1 MMNFLII
8 SGILAYYLLGGSSI
22 LTVFEILNTFPLQ
35 YQILRTILIIE
46 TIVNIIASIAYNFL
60 QNEFILP
67 VINYKKITKI
77 RYIDWL
83 LTTPLLLLSFIL
95 YLQYKNTNEQK
106 TIENTPKIDSNHL
119 GIIIC
124 LNFLMLLCGILGE
137 LGIINYIIACILGFI
152 PFIIM
157 FYLIWKWYG
166 NYETNKNI
174 YIIFVIVW
182 SLYGLVYFLPNY
194 NKNICYN
201 ILDIIAK
208 VGFGLFI
215 WFEVVN
221 LRINNFTMDR
231 NITTDITGDTG
242 DTNR

>member
-1 MMNFLII
+1 MIFLIT
-8 SGILAYYLLGGSSI
+8 SGIFAYYLLGGSSI
-22 LTVFEILNTFPLQ
+22 LTVFEILNTFPPQYKILQ
-35 YQILRTILIIE
+35 TILIIE

-67 VINYKKITKI
+67 VINYNKITKI
-77 RYIDWL
+77 RYIDWF
-83 LTTPLLLLSFIL
+83 LTTPLLLSFIL
-95 YLQYKNTNEQK
+95 YLQYKNTHAQK
-106 TIENTPKIDSNHL
+106 TIENKPEIQSIEI

-124 LNFLMLLCGILGE
+124 LNLLMLLFGVLGE
-137 LGIINYIIACILGFI
+137 LGIINYVMACILGFI
-152 PFIIM
+152 LFIIM
-157 FYLIWKWYG
+157 FYLIWKLYG
-166 NYETNKNI
+166 NYQTNKNI

-194 NKNICYN
+194 NKNVCYN

-221 LRINNFTMDR
+221 LRINNFNVDTMDTMD
-231 NITTDITGDTG
+231 NMDNVIF
-242 DTNR
+242 